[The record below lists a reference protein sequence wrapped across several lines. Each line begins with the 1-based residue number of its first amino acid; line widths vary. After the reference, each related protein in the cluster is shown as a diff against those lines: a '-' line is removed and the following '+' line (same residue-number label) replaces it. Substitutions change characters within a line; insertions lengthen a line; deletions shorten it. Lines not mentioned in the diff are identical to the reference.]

1 MSVLKEEVKAKWKF
15 SKGGGRNESNLLV
28 RNLSP
33 QDKII
38 ANCIYN
44 CEHACVPRSATHF
57 SRSTKELI
65 FKGWGVTFIF
75 FLSLFFKKNLKLKAT
90 CLLMIKP
97 LCWGTKSLKLDA
109 SQRQGSCLFY
119 PLVVA
124 LILSTVP
131 GL

>member
-1 MSVLKEEVKAKWKF
+1 MEILKG
-15 SKGGGRNESNLLV
+15 GGGRNESNLLV

-57 SRSTKELI
+57 SRSTKEVI

-75 FLSLFFKKNLKLKAT
+75 FLSLFFKKKLKT
-90 CLLMIKP
+90 Q
-97 LCWGTKSLKLDA
+97 SN
-109 SQRQGSCLFY
+109 LFTY
-119 PLVVA
+119 DKT
-124 LILSTVP
+124 TVL
-131 GL
+131 GN